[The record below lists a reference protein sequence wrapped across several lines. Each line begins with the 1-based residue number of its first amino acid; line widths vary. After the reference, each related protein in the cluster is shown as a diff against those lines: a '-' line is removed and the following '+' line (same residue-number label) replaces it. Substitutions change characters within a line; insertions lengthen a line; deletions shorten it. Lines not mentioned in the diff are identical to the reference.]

1 MFRTA
6 LAVLILLAI
15 GCEGPA
21 GPTGPQGSQG
31 REGPQGPAGPQG
43 PPGALIYTIS
53 GTIDSNG
60 IGGGTLPEVK
70 EYPPIVSCYISSD
83 GQFWLLVDQ
92 TASSDWNAV
101 GCTIQKHPNGRY
113 TVQIYN
119 APPGWYFYIVM
130 AQ

>member
-1 MFRTA
+1 MFRAA
-6 LAVLILLAI
+6 LAVLMLLSV

-21 GPTGPQGSQG
+21 GPTGPSGPQGSQG
-31 REGPQGPAGPQG
+31 PGGPAGPQG

-53 GTIDSNG
+53 GTVDSNG
-60 IGGGTLPEVK
+60 IGSGTLPEIE

-92 TASSDWNAV
+92 TAPSDWNVV
-101 GCTIQKHPNGRY
+101 GCTIQQHPNSRY
-113 TVQIYN
+113 TVQVYN